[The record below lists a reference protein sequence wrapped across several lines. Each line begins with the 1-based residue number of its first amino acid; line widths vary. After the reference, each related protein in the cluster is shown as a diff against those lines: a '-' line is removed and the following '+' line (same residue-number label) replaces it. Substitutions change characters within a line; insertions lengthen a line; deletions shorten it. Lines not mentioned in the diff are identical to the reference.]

1 MKDSLTISEYRKK
14 ARISLEH
21 QWGMNAW
28 LIFLSMFLVGLI
40 QAFFEGAFSINDS
53 QHQILRFLL
62 ENLLLFAFSYA
73 LYYIAL
79 VVVRGGRAKSNLLFV
94 VFQKEYFGPILVI
107 NLINVAINW
116 LINALVLL
124 PGLLVGGVSSYTKLL
139 FNANSVA
146 PSIVSGDLF
155 DVSFVVLTVIMV
167 FVSLVVMS
175 IIGGL
180 FQFAAWTKFNYPE
193 LSIIQCL
200 KYAWYLLKD
209 RLAKYILLQLSFIGW
224 YILGAL
230 ALFIGLLW
238 VIAYVNVTIAGFYE
252 QARIEKKDPTDYF
265 SLEARI

>member
-79 VVVRGGRAKSNLLFV
+79 VV
-94 VFQKEYFGPILVI
+94 
-107 NLINVAINW
+107 
-116 LINALVLL
+116 
-124 PGLLVGGVSSYTKLL
+124 L

-155 DVSFVVLTVIMV
+155 DVSFVLLTVIMV

-180 FQFAAWTKFNYPE
+180 FQFAAWTKFDYPE

-209 RLAKYILLQLSFIGW
+209 RLVKYILLQLSFIGW

-230 ALFIGLLW
+230 ALFIG
-238 VIAYVNVTIAGFYE
+238 
-252 QARIEKKDPTDYF
+252 
-265 SLEARI
+265 